1 MDTFKYQCP
10 VYSSPLSSSAAT
22 VLPVV
27 APLNGQP
34 REGANVVRRQN
45 RSCDQC
51 RKGKRKCDAVI
62 LRDPLPSGTEE
73 ESKEAVKG
81 QLLKGKLA
89 TVG

>member
-1 MDTFKYQCP
+1 MDTFQYQYT
-10 VYSSPLSSSAAT
+10 VYSPPLSSSAAA
-22 VLPVV
+22 VLPAV

-34 REGANVVRRQN
+34 REGANIVRRQN

-62 LRDPLPSGTEE
+62 LRDALPSGTEE
-73 ESKEAVKG
+73 EAKEAIKG
-81 QLLKGKLA
+81 KLLKGKLA